1 MQAFFCFT
9 QVLFAQISLPKHSG
23 SIEFIENK
31 NQWEKNILYKADIR
45 EGAFFLEK
53 NCFTFVFKDM
63 AAINKLLEYK
73 YKSPEKC
80 EKLTPSDYNV
90 KCYAYKIN
98 FLNSKQDVIV
108 TADEPKEGYYNYYT
122 GNNKTNW
129 SSKIKSYSAVA
140 YKGLYEKTDLNI
152 YENNFHLKYDITL
165 HPGANAN
172 NIQFQYEG
180 ADKVFLRNGNLIVK
194 TSVNEVTELSPEAFQ
209 IDGGS
214 KVKVPCKFKLTD
226 NILSF
231 VFPDGY
237 DKTKE
242 IIIDPVLIFSTY
254 SGSTADN
261 WGFTAT
267 FDSHGRVYSGGI
279 AFGTG
284 YPVTLGAFQI
294 NFAGGETGAYLS
306 GCDVAI
312 IKYDSSGT
320 QRLWATYLGGSRN
333 ELPHSMIVDDL
344 DELVV
349 YGTTGSS
356 NFPVTSGAYDQT
368 FNGGDSIAY
377 DFNSIKF
384 SHGIDIF
391 VSKLSADGTQ
401 LLAST
406 YIGGTKNDG
415 MNYPSVLSKN
425 YADGARGEIMTDAN
439 NNVYVVSTT
448 NSVDFPVTPGAFQP
462 TSGGGGQ
469 DGVVFKMDANLSNL
483 IWSSYLGGNGSDAV
497 YGIVLD
503 DNDNV
508 YVTGGTT
515 STNFPTTSGVLHPNY
530 MGNPSDGF
538 ITKISANGN
547 SILKS
552 TYYGSNAYDQS
563 YLIETDKN
571 GNIYVFGQTAAT
583 GNTFIYNA
591 AWATP
596 NGGQFISKIN
606 SDLNTLIWSTA
617 FGTGSGGPD
626 ISPTAFLVDLCGKI
640 YLSGWG
646 GPNIN
651 GFGGTAGLP
660 ITPNAFQNTTDNNDY
675 YFLVISDDASSLIYA
690 TYFGSPHALEHVDG
704 GTSRF
709 DRNGRIYQGVCAG
722 CGGWDDFPTTPGA
735 WSTTN
740 NSTNCNNGVIKFD
753 FMLPLIIAGFDIP
766 AVGCAPY
773 NAYFHNTSSM
783 SGGIINTCFW
793 SFGDGG
799 TSTQYDPSH
808 IYTQSGIFNVMLVVS
823 DTGSCNL
830 SDTITKQVVVLNN
843 SIDTLPVKY
852 ICLDDFIQIGLLP
865 LPDPSI
871 TYQWI
876 PAAGLS
882 NDTISNPIADPAVTT
897 NYILLV
903 SNGICT
909 DTIKQKVEVRILTID
924 AGHDTTICSGNVLLT
939 AISTGG
945 TNNYIWSTSPN
956 LTDTL
961 NNPITNNYVLVNP
974 TTTTIYYVKVSNQYC
989 DEMDSVKVIIS
1000 DVNINLG
1007 NNQTICNGDTVSINV
1022 TNLNPSNPLT
1032 YQWSPIVSIISGANS
1047 STVVVSPDT
1056 TTLYIVT
1063 ATDALG
1069 CQKTDTVT
1077 ILVSVIISDLITDSV
1092 NCFGDCNGSAS
1103 LNPTG
1108 GISPYSYQWSGGQTT
1123 PNVNGLCSN
1132 NYSVTITDNSNCKL
1146 ILPFTIHSP
1155 QPLVASISNSGMV
1168 DCDSICDGYATLLV
1182 SGGTLSYQYLWI
1194 DGQITPTADG
1204 LCAGNYSVTIT
1215 DNHGC
1220 TTNLPVNIFDTSNFF
1235 AVDSIIPPSC
1245 YGYCDASA
1253 FIIANGGLQPYT
1265 YNWNNGEHGPSTDS
1279 LCAGIHN
1286 VMVFEAGGC
1295 IRDIFFNINQ
1305 PTHVV
1310 LIPTVITDPS
1320 CAGLCNGQITMN
1332 ASGGTPS
1339 YTYVWSNSQTG
1350 SAVINLCNGTYYI
1363 TAYDSHNCPQVDT
1376 LTLVEPTPLLEN
1388 VIASNVPCD
1397 EICNGMATVSASG
1410 SVPPYSYLWSNGFT
1424 VNPATG
1430 LCSGTYTVT
1439 VTDSHLCSDIDTV
1452 VVKDSTVFPPMI
1464 HTYADDTIIYSTQ
1477 NTELHTTII
1486 SGFTYSWLPTT
1497 GLSNPSSPEPTATP
1511 TSTTTYYVTIV
1522 DQYGCTYIDSV
1533 KVYVIDVLCNESQ
1546 IFVPNAFTPN
1556 GDNNND
1562 VVYVRSGVMKSIYF
1576 VIYDRWGEKVF
1587 ETYDI
1592 SQGWDGTF
1600 RGKACDPGVFD
1611 YYMKAICIDD
1621 KEFIKKGN
1629 ITLIR

>member
-1 MQAFFCFT
+1 MQTFFCFT
-9 QVLFAQISLPKHSG
+9 QVLFAQSIHQHSG

-31 NQWEKNILYKADIR
+31 NQWEKNILYKADLN

-53 NCFTFVFKDM
+53 NCFTFLFKDM
-63 AAINKLLEYK
+63 AAIDKLLEYK
-73 YKSPEKC
+73 HEPPEKRG
-80 EKLTPSDYNV
+80 KLMPSDYNI
-90 KCYAYKIN
+90 KCHAYKVN
-98 FLNSKQDVIV
+98 FLNAKQDVIV
-108 TADEPKEGYYNYYT
+108 TADEPNEGYYNYYT
-122 GNNKTNW
+122 GNDKNNW
-129 SSKIKSYSAVA
+129 ASKVKSYSAVT
-140 YKGLYEKTDLNI
+140 YKGLYAKTDLNI

-172 NIQFQYEG
+172 DIQFQYEG
-180 ADKVFLRNGNLIVK
+180 ADKVNLRNGNLVVK

-209 IDGGS
+209 IGEDS
-214 KVKVPCKFKLTD
+214 KVKIPCRFKLTN
-226 NILSF
+226 NIISF
-231 VFPDGY
+231 VFPEGY

-242 IIIDPVLIFSTY
+242 IIIDPILIFSTY
-254 SGSTADN
+254 SGSLADN

-267 FDSHGRVYSGGI
+267 FDSRGRVYSGGI

-284 YPVTLGAFQI
+284 YPVTAGAFQI

-320 QRLWATYLGGSRN
+320 QHLWATYLGGSRN
-333 ELPHSMIVDDL
+333 DLPHSMIVNDL

-356 NFPVTSGAYDQT
+356 NFPVTSGAYDQI

-391 VSKLSADGTQ
+391 VLKLSADGTQ

-406 YIGGTKNDG
+406 YVGGTKNDG
-415 MNYPSVLSKN
+415 MNYPSVLSHN
-425 YADGARGEIMTDAN
+425 YADGARGEIMTDEN

-448 NSVDFPVTPGAFQP
+448 NSVDFPVTSSAFQP

-483 IWSSYLGGNGSDAV
+483 IWSSYLGGNGHDAA

-503 DNDNV
+503 GNDNV
-508 YVTGGTT
+508 YITGGT
-515 STNFPTTSGVLHPNY
+515 SSANFPTTPGVLHPNY
-530 MGNPSDGF
+530 MGNSSDGF
-538 ITKISANGN
+538 ITKISTNGN

-552 TYYGSNAYDQS
+552 TYYGSDAYDQS
-563 YLIETDKN
+563 YLIERDKN
-571 GNIYVFGQTAAT
+571 GYIYVFGQTAAA

-596 NGGQFISKIN
+596 NGGQFISKMN
-606 SDLNTLIWSTA
+606 PDLNTLIWSTA

-660 ITPNAFQNTTDNNDY
+660 VTSNAFQNTTDNNDY

-690 TYFGSPHALEHVDG
+690 TYFGSPNAYEHVDG

-709 DRNGRIYQGVCAG
+709 DRIGRIYQGVCAG

-735 WSTTN
+735 YSTTN
-740 NSTNCNNGVIKFD
+740 GSTNCNNAVIKFD
-753 FMLPLIIAGFDIP
+753 FMSPLLVADFEIP
-766 AVGCAPY
+766 SVGCAPY
-773 NAYFHNTSSM
+773 NAYFHNTSDM
-783 SGGIINTCFW
+783 SGGVITNCFW

-799 TSTQYDPSH
+799 TSAQYNPSH
-808 IYTQSGIFNVMLVVS
+808 IYTQSGVYSVMLVVS

-830 SDTITKQVVVLNN
+830 SDTIIKQVVVLDN
-843 SIDTLPVKY
+843 SADTLPIKN
-852 ICLDDFIQIGLLP
+852 ICLGDFTQIGLLP
-865 LPDPSI
+865 LPDSSI

-876 PAAGLS
+876 PATDLS
-882 NDTISNPIADPAVTT
+882 NDTISNPYANPVNTT
-897 NYILLV
+897 NYILFI

-909 DTIKQKVEVRILTID
+909 DTIHQKVEVYLLTVD
-924 AGHDTTICSGNVLLT
+924 AGPDTTICSGNILLT

-945 TNNYIWSTSPN
+945 ATTYIWSTSPN

-961 NNPITNNYVLVNP
+961 NNPITNNSVLVNP
-974 TTTTIYYVKVSNQYC
+974 TATTPYYVQVSNQYC
-989 DEMDSVKVIIS
+989 DGMDSVKVKIS
-1000 DVNINLG
+1000 DVNIDAG
-1007 NNQTICNGDTVSINV
+1007 NDQTICTGDTASISV

-1032 YQWSPIVSIISGANS
+1032 YQWSPVGSIISGANS
-1047 STVVVSPDT
+1047 STAVVTPDS

-1063 ATDALG
+1063 ATDTLG

-1077 ILVSVIISDLITDSV
+1077 ILASVIISNLITDSV
-1092 NCFGDCNGSAS
+1092 NCFDDCNGSAS
-1103 LNPTG
+1103 LNPSG

-1123 PNVNGLCSN
+1123 PNVNGLCAN
-1132 NYSVTITDNSNCKL
+1132 NYTVTITDDLNCKL

-1155 QPLVASISNSGMV
+1155 QPLLAIISDSGMV
-1168 DCDSICDGYATLLV
+1168 DCDSVCDGYATLLV
-1182 SGGTLSYQYLWI
+1182 SGGTFSYQYLWI
-1194 DGQITPTADG
+1194 DGQITPTADS

-1220 TTNLPVNIFDTSNFF
+1220 TTNLPVNIVDTSNFF
-1235 AVDSIIPPSC
+1235 AAIDSVISPSC

-1253 FIIANGGLQPYT
+1253 FVIANGGLQPYT
-1265 YNWNNGEHGPSTDS
+1265 YNWNNGEHGSSTDS
-1279 LCAGIHN
+1279 LCAGTHN

-1305 PTHVV
+1305 PTSVI
-1310 LIPTVITDPS
+1310 LTPTVVANPS
-1320 CAGLCNGQITMN
+1320 CAGLCNGQITVS

-1339 YTYVWSNSQTG
+1339 YTYVWSSSQTG
-1350 SAVINLCNGTYYI
+1350 ASINNLCDGTYYV
-1363 TAYDSHNCPQVDT
+1363 TAYDSHNCSEIDT
-1376 LTLVEPTPLLEN
+1376 LTLVEPTTLLAN
-1388 VIASNVPCD
+1388 VVASNVPCE
-1397 EICNGMATVSASG
+1397 EICNGVATVSASG
-1410 SVPPYSYLWSNGFT
+1410 SVPQYSYLWSNGFT
-1424 VNPATG
+1424 GNPATG

-1439 VTDSHLCSDIDTV
+1439 ATDSHFCSNIVTV
-1452 VVKDSTVFPPMI
+1452 VVEDSAVFPPVI
-1464 HTYADDTIIYSTQ
+1464 HTYADDTILYNTQSTG
-1477 NTELHTTII
+1477 LYTTVIN
-1486 SGFTYSWLPTT
+1486 GFTYLWSPIT
-1497 GLSNPSSPEPTATP
+1497 GLGNPASPEPTATP
-1511 TSTTTYYVTIV
+1511 ASTTTYYVTIT
-1522 DQYGCTYIDSV
+1522 DQYGCKYVDSV
-1533 KVYVIDVLCNESQ
+1533 TIYVIDVLCDESQ
-1546 IFVPNAFTPN
+1546 IFIPNAFTPN

-1562 VVYVRSGVMKSIYF
+1562 VLYVRSNVMKSIYF

-1587 ETYDI
+1587 ETYDMT
-1592 SQGWDGTF
+1592 QGWNGTF